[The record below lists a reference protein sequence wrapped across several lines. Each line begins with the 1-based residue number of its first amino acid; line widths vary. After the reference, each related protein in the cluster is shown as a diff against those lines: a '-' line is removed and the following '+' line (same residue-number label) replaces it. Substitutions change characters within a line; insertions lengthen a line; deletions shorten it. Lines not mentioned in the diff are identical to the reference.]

1 MPQAGEALEAQP
13 VQKLEFHLFVR
24 QVEQLLDQQDP
35 HHHFGR
41 KGRAAAAFA
50 ARTRRCPINCRGQR
64 GEVDMP
70 LQQFERVASFD
81 SFASRSWAANR
92 LGFIMAR
99 SSRLALRYHAMA
111 GQVFRGAPV
120 SSLRVPA
127 ALSSQLDKEY
137 LPPPMEP
144 GPRWLQ
150 FYAA

>member
-1 MPQAGEALEAQP
+1 MLGQLAVDGIEHAFAGARLDQPLLEDPDGCAVRDLARMPQAGEALKAQP

-70 LQQFERVASFD
+70 LQQFERVAQ
-81 SFASRSWAANR
+81 
-92 LGFIMAR
+92 
-99 SSRLALRYHAMA
+99 LR
-111 GQVFRGAPV
+111 
-120 SSLRVPA
+120 
-127 ALSSQLDKEY
+127 
-137 LPPPMEP
+137 
-144 GPRWLQ
+144 
-150 FYAA
+150 